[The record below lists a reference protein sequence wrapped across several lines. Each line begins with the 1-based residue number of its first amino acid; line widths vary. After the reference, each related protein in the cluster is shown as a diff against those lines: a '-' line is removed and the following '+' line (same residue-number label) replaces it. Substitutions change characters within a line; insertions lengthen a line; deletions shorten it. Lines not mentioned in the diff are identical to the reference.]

1 MRPTAVLASALVRPA
16 LVLTA
21 VCSARRWLDPE
32 PTMVVECASCR
43 PFCRLLG
50 GEGAEVVTA
59 RVTATLPCNPR
70 IIVRWPVRCTAALA
84 PENQRFR
91 RRSTL

>member
-1 MRPTAVLASALVRPA
+1 MRPTAVLARALVRPA
-16 LVLTA
+16 LVLTS

-59 RVTATLPCNPR
+59 TLPCNPR
-70 IIVRWPVRCTAALA
+70 VIDAQEKSVLSRAANVYMCDVQYLHSK
-84 PENQRFR
+84 FV
-91 RRSTL
+91 